1 MMHWSA
7 SYVGTPYVDHGRSLQ
22 GCDCWGLVREVYRAE
37 LDTAL
42 PCYAEVSPQELE
54 EIATLVRSETASGV
68 WRKVDQPR
76 EYDVAVYRR
85 GPHDSHV
92 GVMIDAR
99 HMLHSERQAGGAHV
113 ERIDRGRWRPLL
125 VGFFRHRSLT

>member
-7 SYVGTPYVDHGRSLQ
+7 AYVGTPYVDHGRSLK
-22 GCDCWGLVREVYRAE
+22 GCDCWGLVCEIYRAE

-42 PCYAEVSPQELE
+42 PSYSDVSPLDRK
-54 EIATLVRSETASGV
+54 EIALRVRAETESGL
-68 WRKVDQPR
+68 WRRVEKPQ

-92 GVMIDAR
+92 GIMIDAR
-99 HMLHSERQAGGAHV
+99 QMLHSEKQAGGAHV
-113 ERIDRGRWRPLL
+113 ERIDRGRWTPQL
-125 VGFFRHRSLT
+125 VGFFRHRSLI